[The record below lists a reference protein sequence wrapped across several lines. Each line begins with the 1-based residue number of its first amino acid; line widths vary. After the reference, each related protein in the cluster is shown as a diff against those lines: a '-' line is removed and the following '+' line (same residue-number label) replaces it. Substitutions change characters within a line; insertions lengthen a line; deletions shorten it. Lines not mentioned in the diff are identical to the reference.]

1 MLRAQNCPLF
11 HNREPECRK
20 PKVDCQVCGL
30 SPAVV
35 TADNNPGMN
44 RGLYTA
50 ATGMSAAQRMLD
62 TTANNLAN
70 VSTNAFK
77 RDGLVF
83 RDALEANLNSRGQA
97 IGQMS
102 YGVKPDGE
110 FTDFEMGSITETGNN
125 LDFAIT
131 DSKGAFKV
139 DTGNGQFRYTRDGA
153 FRLNDQ
159 KQLVDRQGHL
169 VMDRSDSPITLEGQ
183 EIAVQRNGEIF
194 VDGAPAATIG
204 VFDGTFVK
212 QGHNLFVSSDAKLD
226 EAIGVQG
233 KAIEGSNVNA
243 VEAMVQM
250 IAVSRSFD
258 LAQKSVQQH
267 DELTQ
272 RLIQSMN
279 GQ

>member
-1 MLRAQNCPLF
+1 
-11 HNREPECRK
+11 
-20 PKVDCQVCGL
+20 
-30 SPAVV
+30 
-35 TADNNPGMN
+35 
-44 RGLYTA
+44 
-50 ATGMSAAQRMLD
+50 MLD
-62 TTANNLAN
+62 VTANNLAN
-70 VSTNAFK
+70 TSTNAFK

-83 RDALEANLNSRGQA
+83 RDALEANMNLQGQP

-102 YGVKPDGE
+102 YGVTPAGE
-110 FTDFEMGSITETGNN
+110 FTDFGMGSISQTGNS

-139 DTGNGQFRYTRDGA
+139 DLGNGQYRYTRDGA

-159 KQLVDRQGHL
+159 KQLVDRQGHP
-169 VMDRSDSPITLEGQ
+169 VMDNNDQPITLEGQ

-194 VDGAPAATIG
+194 VDGASLATIG
-204 VFDGTFVK
+204 VFDGNFVK
-212 QGHNLFVSSDAKLD
+212 QGQNLFTSSDAKLASD
-226 EAIGVQG
+226 IGVQG

-258 LAQKSVQQH
+258 MAQKSVQQH